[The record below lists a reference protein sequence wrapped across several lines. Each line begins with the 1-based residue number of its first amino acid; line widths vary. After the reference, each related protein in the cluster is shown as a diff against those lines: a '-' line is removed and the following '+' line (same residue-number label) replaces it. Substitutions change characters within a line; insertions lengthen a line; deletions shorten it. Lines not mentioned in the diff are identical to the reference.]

1 MDKTYLTVEFV
12 AHRMEMQWKLLGI
25 CINPNAEQVPDN
37 SLETPGDIA
46 SNATNETFTVHS
58 DKRKI
63 EESVAS

>member
-1 MDKTYLTVEFV
+1 M

-25 CINPNAEQVPDN
+25 CINPNAEQVPNN

-46 SNATNETFTVHS
+46 SSMYSLNATNETFTVYG
-58 DKRKI
+58 DKREI